1 MGKMD
6 LVSHY
11 TPLTFGIFGSECYI
25 TANVNQTHQTSF
37 SVTIGSAPQS
47 ARARAAVRSLGSLKS
62 VGGAAEAAAEFEVN
76 SRLGKELQWNFHRTL
91 SQNKTEGERREKA
104 SSY

>member
-1 MGKMD
+1 MA

-47 ARARAAVRSLGSLKS
+47 ARAAVRSLGSLKS

-91 SQNKTEGERREKA
+91 SQNKTEGERREEA

>member
-1 MGKMD
+1 MGKIA

-37 SVTIGSAPQS
+37 SVTIASAPQS
-47 ARARAAVRSLGSLKS
+47 ARAAVRSFVRQSQIRWRRS
-62 VGGAAEAAAEFEVN
+62 GGGG
-76 SRLGKELQWNFHRTL
+76 RI
-91 SQNKTEGERREKA
+91 
-104 SSY
+104 